1 MKYQI
6 TKNTM
11 TSQGAKA
18 SGEVVELSDDEARSL
33 MGYGRCV
40 PFNEP
45 ETFDR
50 SIGLDVSEE
59 KVTRRGRPRK
69 LISEAQEADDAS

>member
-11 TSQGAKA
+11 TSQGAKT
-18 SGEVVELSDDEARSL
+18 SGEVVELNDDEAKSL

-45 ETFDR
+45 EVLDR
-50 SIGLDVSEE
+50 SVGLDVSEE
-59 KVTRRGRPRK
+59 KVIRRGRPRK
-69 LISEAQEADDAS
+69 QDAS